1 MDLPSSQS
9 VVTIRDITADN
20 WEQVCALVVNK
31 DQVQLLPSNLTS
43 LCEHQFHTPQS
54 IVRAIYADNVPVG
67 YIRLF
72 RLSSDT
78 KDEEEEEE
86 EGRSYRLLSFMIDQ
100 HCQGLGFGSRA
111 LKILFVNDA
120 IVLKSI
126 RISTTTFSTVR
137 KDDSP
142 ACFFETFGFQLDPS
156 SSDLVWTS

>member
-54 IVRAIYADNVPVG
+54 IVRAIYADNIPVG

-72 RLSSDT
+72 QLSSDT
-78 KDEEEEEE
+78 EEEGEG

-111 LKILFVNDA
+111 LKILLVNDA

-126 RISTTTFSTVR
+126 RISTTTFSTAR
-137 KDDSP
+137 KEDSP
-142 ACFFETFGFQLDPS
+142 AYFFETFGFQLDPS